1 MHDGR
6 SQGYKQLMIPVADV
20 KKAQKRICGIV
31 NETPFAYAPLL
42 SKRCDTHVYLKKEN
56 LQLTGAYKLR
66 GAYNKIASL
75 TSDERARGVIA
86 ASAGNHAQGV
96 AYSAEKFKIPSTII
110 MPEATPLL
118 KVLSTKSLGA
128 NVILHGENYDEAYA
142 YALKYSKKHGLT
154 FIHPFADD
162 EVIAGQGTVAL
173 EILDQMDKIDIV
185 VIPIGGG
192 GLISGMGSVF
202 KQLKPSIK
210 IIGVVA
216 SGADAMLQSFK
227 AKKPIDSMSVRTIA
241 DGIAVRDVNAQN
253 LNYILEVVD
262 EIVSVDDEEI
272 ANAILFLLEKQ
283 KLIVEGGGAVGV
295 AAIMHKKFKYEKS
308 SCIATVLSG
317 GNIDVSM
324 LSIII
329 EKGLIKAYRKMK
341 LIITLIDK
349 PGSLM
354 DLTDLFR
361 ALNAN
366 IIQIDYDRTSTS
378 LSYGDANVTLAL
390 ETKGAEHQEEIRARL
405 KKVGYIFSEEMSG

>member
-1 MHDGR
+1 
-6 SQGYKQLMIPVADV
+6 MIDL
-20 KKAQKRICGIV
+20 KEIIKAKEAIKGIV
-31 NETPFAYAPLL
+31 NETPFAYGPLL
-42 SKRCDTHVYLKKEN
+42 SNYCNAKVYLKKEN

-75 TSDERARGVIA
+75 NRQERKRGVIA

-96 AYSAEKFKIPSTII
+96 AYSASLFKIPATII

-128 NVILHGENYDEAYA
+128 DVIMYGENYDEAYA
-142 YALKYSKKHGLT
+142 YALKYSKEHNLT
-154 FIHPFADD
+154 FIHPFAD
-162 EVIAGQGTVAL
+162 EKVIAGQGSVAL
-173 EILDQMDKIDIV
+173 EMLEQMSDIDIV
-185 VIPIGGG
+185 VIPVGGG
-192 GLISGMGSVF
+192 GLISGMGSAIR
-202 KQLKPSIK
+202 QLNPSIK

-216 SGADAMLQSFK
+216 SGADAMLESFK
-227 AKKPIDSMSVRTIA
+227 AKKAIDSVSVRTIA
-241 DGIAVRDVNAQN
+241 DGIAVRDVNEKN
-253 LNYILEVVD
+253 LDIILEVVD
-262 EIVSVDDEEI
+262 DIVSVDDEEI

-283 KLIVEGGGAVGV
+283 KLIVEGAGAAGV
-295 AAIMHKKFKYEKS
+295 AAIMHQKFPYDKTSK
-308 SCIATVLSG
+308 IATVLSG

-329 EKGLIKAYRKMK
+329 EKGLIKEGRKMK

-354 DLTDLFR
+354 NLTDIFR
-361 ALNAN
+361 DLSAN

-390 ETKGAEHQEEIRARL
+390 ETKGSEHQEQIRERL
-405 KKVGYIFSEEMSG
+405 KEENYRFNEEMRG

>member
-1 MHDGR
+1 
-6 SQGYKQLMIPVADV
+6 MIPVEEV
-20 KKAQKRICGIV
+20 KKAQERIEGIV
-31 NETPFAYAPLL
+31 HETPYAYAPLL
-42 SKRCDTHVYLKKEN
+42 SNRCDASIYLKKEN
-56 LQLTGAYKLR
+56 LQLTGSYKLR

-75 TSDERARGVIA
+75 SVDERARGVIA

-96 AYSAEKFKIPSTII
+96 AYSAGEFKIPSTII

-142 YALKYSKKHGLT
+142 YALEYSKKHGLT

-173 EILDQMDKIDIV
+173 EMIESIDDIDIV

-202 KQLKPSIK
+202 KQLKPSVK

-227 AKKPIDSMSVRTIA
+227 AKRPIDSISVRTIA
-241 DGIAVRDVNAQN
+241 DGIAVRDVNEKN

-283 KLIVEGGGAVGV
+283 KLIAEGGGAVGV
-295 AAIMHKKFKYEKS
+295 AAIMHKKFQYEKNS
-308 SCIATVLSG
+308 KIATVLSG

-341 LIITLIDK
+341 LLITLIDK

-361 ALNAN
+361 ELNAN

-390 ETKGAEHQEEIRARL
+390 ETKGAEHQEAIRDRL
-405 KKVGYIFSEEMSG
+405 KKEGFIFSEEMSG

>member
-1 MHDGR
+1 
-6 SQGYKQLMIPVADV
+6 MISIAEVE
-20 KKAQKRICGIV
+20 KAQKRIKGIV
-31 NETPFAYAPLL
+31 NVTSFTYAPLL
-42 SKRCDTHVYLKKEN
+42 SSRCDARVYLKKEN

-75 TSDERARGVIA
+75 TIKDRARGVIA

-142 YALKYSKKHGLT
+142 YALEYSKKHGLI

-173 EILDQMDKIDIV
+173 EMIASVDDIDIV

-202 KQLKPSIK
+202 KQLKPSVK

-227 AKKPIDSMSVRTIA
+227 AKKPIDSLSVRTIA
-241 DGIAVRDVNAQN
+241 DGIAVRDVNEKN
-253 LNYILEVVD
+253 LNYILEMVD

-283 KLIVEGGGAVGV
+283 KLIAEGGGAVGV
-295 AAIMHKKFKYEKS
+295 AAILHKKFKFEKN

-329 EKGLIKAYRKMK
+329 EKGLIKAFRKMK
-341 LIITLIDK
+341 LVITLIDK

-354 DLTDLFR
+354 DLTDIFR
-361 ALNAN
+361 ELNAN

-390 ETKGAEHQEEIRARL
+390 ETKGEAHQESIRERL
-405 KKVGYIFSEEMSG
+405 KKEGFIFTEEMRG

>member
-1 MHDGR
+1 
-6 SQGYKQLMIPVADV
+6 MIDIKEIV
-20 KKAQKRICGIV
+20 KAKECIKGVV
-31 NETPFAYAPLL
+31 NETPFTYGPLL
-42 SKRCDTHVYLKKEN
+42 SSYCNAKIYLKKEN

-75 TSDERARGVIA
+75 NKEERKRGVIA

-96 AYSAEKFKIPSTII
+96 AYSASLFKIPVTII

-118 KVLSTKSLGA
+118 KILSTKSLGA
-128 NVILHGENYDEAYA
+128 DVIMHGENYDEAYA
-142 YALKYSKKHGLT
+142 YALKYSKEYKLT
-154 FIHPFADD
+154 FIHPFAD
-162 EVIAGQGTVAL
+162 EKVIAGQGSVAL
-173 EILDQMDKIDIV
+173 EMLEQMSDIDIV

-192 GLISGMGSVF
+192 GLISGMGSAIR
-202 KQLKPSIK
+202 QLNPSIK

-216 SGADAMLQSFK
+216 SGADAMLKSFK
-227 AKKPIDSMSVRTIA
+227 AKKAIDSVSVRTIA
-241 DGIAVRDVNAQN
+241 DGIAVRDVNEKN
-253 LNYILEVVD
+253 LGIILEVVD

-283 KLIVEGGGAVGV
+283 KLIVEGAGAAGV
-295 AAIMHKKFKYEKS
+295 AAIMHQKFLYDKTSK
-308 SCIATVLSG
+308 IATVLSG

-329 EKGLIKAYRKMK
+329 EKGLIKEGRKMK

-354 DLTDLFR
+354 NLTDIFR
-361 ALNAN
+361 DLSAN

-390 ETKGAEHQEEIRARL
+390 ETKGSEHQKQIRNRL
-405 KKVGYIFSEEMSG
+405 KEENYRFNEEMRG

>member
-1 MHDGR
+1 
-6 SQGYKQLMIPVADV
+6 MIPIDEI
-20 KKAQKRICGIV
+20 KKAQDHIRGIV
-31 NETPFAYAPLL
+31 NETPFAHAPLL
-42 SKRCDTHVYLKKEN
+42 SEYCKAHVYLKKEN

-75 TSDERARGVIA
+75 SEEERQRGVIA

-96 AYSAEKFKIPSTII
+96 AYSAREFKIPSTII

-142 YALKYSKKHGLT
+142 YALKYSKKNNLT

-162 EVIAGQGTVAL
+162 KVIAGQGTVAL
-173 EILDQMDKIDIV
+173 EMLSVADDLDIV

-192 GLISGMGSVF
+192 GLISGMGSAF
-202 KQLKPSIK
+202 KQINPNIK

-216 SGADAMLQSFK
+216 SGADAMLKSFK
-227 AKKPIDSMSVRTIA
+227 AKKAIDSLGVRTIA
-241 DGIAVRDVNAQN
+241 DGIAVRDVNEKN
-253 LNYILEVVD
+253 LSYILEVVD

-283 KLIVEGGGAVGV
+283 KLVVEGGGAAGV
-295 AAIMHKKFKYEKS
+295 AAIMHKKFRFDHNSK
-308 SCIATVLSG
+308 IATVLSG

-324 LSIII
+324 LSLII
-329 EKGLIKAYRKMK
+329 EKGLIKADRKMK
-341 LIITLIDK
+341 LVITLIDK
-349 PGSLM
+349 PGALM
-354 DLTDLFR
+354 NLTDIFR
-361 ALNAN
+361 ELNAN

-390 ETKGAEHQEEIRARL
+390 ETKGKEHQQDIRERL
-405 KKVGYIFSEEMSG
+405 KLENYRFSEEMRG

>member
-1 MHDGR
+1 
-6 SQGYKQLMIPVADV
+6 MIPISEI
-20 KKAQKRICGIV
+20 KQAQKHIKGIT

-42 SKRCDTHVYLKKEN
+42 SSYCNTNIYLKKEN

-75 TSDERARGVIA
+75 SDEERQKGVIA

-96 AYSAEKFKIPSTII
+96 AYSAREFKIPSTII

-128 NVILHGENYDEAYA
+128 DVILHGENYDEAYA
-142 YALKYSKKHGLT
+142 YALEYSKKNGLT

-162 EVIAGQGTVAL
+162 KVIAGQGTVAL
-173 EILDQMDKIDIV
+173 EMLDMIDDLEIV

-192 GLISGMGSVF
+192 GLISGMGSVI
-202 KQLKPSIK
+202 KQIDPTIK
-210 IIGVVA
+210 VIGVVA
-216 SGADAMLQSFK
+216 SGADAMLRSFK
-227 AKKPIDSMSVRTIA
+227 EKKAIDSVSVRTIA
-241 DGIAVRDVNAQN
+241 DGIAVRDVNEKN
-253 LNYILEVVD
+253 LEYILEVVD
-262 EIVSVDDEEI
+262 DIVSVDDEEI

-283 KLIVEGGGAVGV
+283 KLVVEGGGAVGV
-295 AAIMHKKFKYEKS
+295 AALMHNKFDFKPSTK
-308 SCIATVLSG
+308 IATVLSG

-324 LSIII
+324 LSLII
-329 EKGLIKAYRKMK
+329 EKGLIKADRKMK

-349 PGSLM
+349 PGALM
-354 DLTDLFR
+354 NLTDIFR
-361 ALNAN
+361 ELNAN

-390 ETKGAEHQEEIRARL
+390 ETKGKEHQQEIRDRL
-405 KKVGYIFSEEMSG
+405 KKENYRFSEEMRG

>member
-1 MHDGR
+1 
-6 SQGYKQLMIPVADV
+6 
-20 KKAQKRICGIV
+20 
-31 NETPFAYAPLL
+31 
-42 SKRCDTHVYLKKEN
+42 
-56 LQLTGAYKLR
+56 
-66 GAYNKIASL
+66 
-75 TSDERARGVIA
+75 
-86 ASAGNHAQGV
+86 
-96 AYSAEKFKIPSTII
+96 
-110 MPEATPLL
+110 
-118 KVLSTKSLGA
+118 
-128 NVILHGENYDEAYA
+128 
-142 YALKYSKKHGLT
+142 
-154 FIHPFADD
+154 
-162 EVIAGQGTVAL
+162 
-173 EILDQMDKIDIV
+173 

-202 KQLKPSIK
+202 KQLKPSVK

-227 AKKPIDSMSVRTIA
+227 AKKPIDSVSVRTIA
-241 DGIAVRDVNAQN
+241 DGIAVRDVNEKN

-283 KLIVEGGGAVGV
+283 KLIAEGGGAVGV
-295 AAIMHKKFKYEKS
+295 AAIMHQKFEYKKNSK
-308 SCIATVLSG
+308 IATVLSG

-341 LIITLIDK
+341 LVITLIDK

-354 DLTDLFR
+354 NLTDLFR
-361 ALNAN
+361 ELNAN

-390 ETKGAEHQEEIRARL
+390 ETKGEEHQEEIRTRL
-405 KKVGYIFSEEMSG
+405 NKEGYIFSEEMRG